1 MSSQL
6 PMKDQLLD
14 NEKKKDVLNCCIDK
28 LKLKYHENPNVV
40 RLYNKYKDKGFTVYS
55 VSLDQNK
62 DKWLAAIAQDQLTWS
77 NHVSELTG
85 WKSSAG
91 AKYGISSI
99 PKTFLINKKGKI
111 IGYDLRGNELGKKLS
126 EIL

>member
-1 MSSQL
+1 
-6 PMKDQLLD
+6 
-14 NEKKKDVLNCCIDK
+14 
-28 LKLKYHENPNVV
+28 
-40 RLYNKYKDKGFTVYS
+40 
-55 VSLDQNK
+55 VS
-62 DKWLAAIAQDQLTWS
+62 WS

-99 PKTFLINKKGKI
+99 PKTFLINKKGEI
-111 IGYDLRGNELGKKLS
+111 IAYDLRGNELEQKLS